1 MVLQM
6 PRPFKHPKTGV
17 YYFRVR
23 VPVDLVTQFGKSEV
37 KISLRTKDPTL
48 AKQRFSEKQ
57 REFEAR
63 CKAFRAKPE
72 VLPHRQIVALAG
84 KLYLE
89 FMAPLE
95 DEPGEPE
102 HWRRVL
108 DIGDAVYANED
119 KMERW
124 YGPTIDEL
132 LQREGLAIDATSRSR
147 LLHEGHTAL
156 KQAAEQQLRRSQGD
170 YRPDPNAGRFPELAS
185 AHSTKGQ
192 VTLSDLFKLWERDHA
207 ANGNAPRT
215 VSDYRQKLDEFI
227 KFLGHEDAKAVSP
240 KDVAAFA
247 DHLRHER
254 GLTAKTVGAKY
265 LAVIKR
271 LYSVGKKKVVIE
283 KDPAAQVVVEVP
295 KRRRSRPSGFTDTEV
310 KSILSMALGPPSSF
324 GRMAELNRLACKWV
338 PWICAYTGARAGEL
352 TQLRKED
359 FFKEAGIDC
368 IRITPEAG
376 SVKSG
381 NFRIVPLHPHLVEL
395 GLLEFVASRP
405 DGYVFFDYQHRKRKP
420 GHTQAASVRG
430 KVSDWVRDFVKITDE
445 RVQPNHAWRHRFKTV
460 ARDVDIAQEY
470 MDVIQGHEDGRA
482 ASDYG
487 ETTVK
492 AMYREICKLPRYNI
506 EAGLGSD
513 RLESDVTE

>member
-23 VPVDLVTQFGKSEV
+23 IPVDLVTQFGKSEE
-37 KISLRTKDPTL
+37 KISLRTKEPTL
-48 AKQRFSEKQ
+48 AKQLFSEKE

-63 CKAFRAKPE
+63 CKALRARPE
-72 VLPHRQIVALAG
+72 PLPHRQIVALAG
-84 KLYLE
+84 QLYLQ

-102 HWRRVL
+102 LWHRVL
-108 DIGDAVYANED
+108 EIGEAVYANED

-124 YGPTIDEL
+124 YGPSVNQL
-132 LQREGLAIDATSRSR
+132 LQREGLAIDASSRSR
-147 LLHEGHTAL
+147 LLHEVHSAL
-156 KQAAEQQLRRSQGD
+156 KQAAEQQLKRSQGD
-170 YRPDPNAGRFPELAS
+170 YSPDPNAGRFPELAS
-185 AHSTKGQ
+185 AHSTKGR
-192 VTLSDLFKLWERDHA
+192 VTLSDLFKLWERDHL
-207 ANGNAPRT
+207 ANGKAPRT
-215 VSDYRQKLDEFI
+215 VLDYRQKLDDFI
-227 KFLGHEDAKAVSP
+227 KFLGHENATAVLP
-240 KDVAAFA
+240 KNVAAYA

-254 GLTAKTVGAKY
+254 GLSAKTVATKY
-265 LAVIKR
+265 LAMIKR
-271 LYSVGKKKVVIE
+271 LYSVGKKKVVIDGSPA
-283 KDPAAQVVVEVP
+283 DPVAVEVP
-295 KRRRSRPSGFTDTEV
+295 KRRRSRPSGFTDTEANSV
-310 KSILSMALGPPSSF
+310 LSMALGPISSF
-324 GRMAELNRLACKWV
+324 GKMAELNRLACRWV
-338 PWICAYTGARAGEL
+338 PWICAYTGARAGEI

-359 FFKEAGIDC
+359 IFKEAGIDC

-376 SVKSG
+376 SVKNG

-405 DGYVFFDYQHRKRKP
+405 NGYVFFDYVERKRRS

-430 KVSDWVRDFVKITDE
+430 KVSDWVRDFVKITDK

-470 MDVIQGHEDGRA
+470 MYVIQGHEDGRA

-492 AMYREICKLPRYNI
+492 AMYREICKLPRYHI
-506 EAGLGSD
+506 AAALGSEG
-513 RLESDVTE
+513 LEIME